1 MGFISGDR
9 SQTIILGHCLD
20 DFVSKDS
27 KAKYIV
33 EIVNKLDLREL
44 YSRYSS
50 QGGEAIDPRLQLCTW
65 FFGYTEGVTSTRK
78 LEESCKKH
86 VEFIY
91 ISANVQPDHTSLS
104 RFRQKHM
111 DLIPKYFVEIVRM
124 AGKRGLSE
132 FKEIAV
138 DGTKLPSVSSKK
150 KSMRGKEIEDKLRKT
165 ENDIHEYFEKIE
177 KEDNKTEVAKALR
190 KLQKKKEKLE
200 RAKELLAKRK
210 EEVKPQSRENHQIN
224 IEEPEARMINLGPSK
239 GSFPGYN
246 VQVST
251 DMKTHLIV
259 SGEVVAEVND
269 ERQFMEQ
276 YDNTEKVLGEDK
288 ERKYVAD
295 GGYNTH
301 DTIEKIEKEGIEG
314 YIGNRRRSRST
325 EEKIKE
331 NRNLSKDDF
340 KYDEEKD
347 LYICPAGKELHLS
360 QTVIE
365 KDRKVR
371 QYKCREC
378 GGCKLK
384 MLCLGKNNKSEER
397 VIRRDER
404 EKYVNEMKRKIES
417 DVGKE
422 MMFKR
427 MTTVEPVIG
436 NIKSNMRNTRFRL
449 KGLAAVNGEF
459 MYMCIAHNLNKL
471 FKMLVRSKTGRSFGL
486 IEHFCYLLIL
496 RVGQMLKMRKMG
508 LKFAGI

>member
-44 YSRYSS
+44 YSRYSR

-124 AGKRGLSE
+124 AGKRGLSD

-150 KSMRGKEIEDKLRKT
+150 KSMRGEEIEEKLKKT
-165 ENDIHEYFEKIE
+165 ENDIHAYFEKIE
-177 KEDNKTEVAKALR
+177 KEDNKTEQVKALR

-200 RAKELLAKRK
+200 RAKELLEKRK
-210 EEVKPQSRENHQIN
+210 EEIKPQDRGNHQIN

-251 DMKTHLIV
+251 DMQTHLIV

-269 ERQFMEQ
+269 ERQFIAQ
-276 YDNTEKVLGEDK
+276 YDNTENVLGGDK

-301 DTIEKIEKEGIEG
+301 DTIEKIEEEGIDG

-331 NRNLSKDDF
+331 NK
-340 KYDEEKD
+340 
-347 LYICPAGKELHLS
+347 
-360 QTVIE
+360 T
-365 KDRKVR
+365 
-371 QYKCREC
+371 
-378 GGCKLK
+378 
-384 MLCLGKNNKSEER
+384 LCLGKNNKSEER

-417 DVGKE
+417 DAGKE

-427 MTTVEPVIG
+427 MTTIEPVIG

-471 FKMLVRSKTGRSFGL
+471 FKMLLRSKTGTSFGL

-496 RVGQMLKMRKMG
+496 RVGQMIKIRKPG
-508 LKFAGI
+508 LEFA